1 MNAVNDYIG
10 YIEYMAIALEI
21 VGVLI
26 ILGVIIISLL
36 KYLLKMQ
43 GSGQRSYEMLRED
56 IGKGI
61 ILGLE
66 ILIGGDIVATVTT
79 EPTMDRVLVLGA
91 IVIIRTVLS
100 LSIEVEIEGNWPWN
114 RKKNQN

>member
-1 MNAVNDYIG
+1 
-10 YIEYMAIALEI
+10 
-21 VGVLI
+21 
-26 ILGVIIISLL
+26 
-36 KYLLKMQ
+36 
-43 GSGQRSYEMLRED
+43 MLRED

>member
-1 MNAVNDYIG
+1 
-10 YIEYMAIALEI
+10 
-21 VGVLI
+21 
-26 ILGVIIISLL
+26 
-36 KYLLKMQ
+36 
-43 GSGQRSYEMLRED
+43 MLRED

-61 ILGLE
+61 ILDLE

-79 EPTMDRVLVLGA
+79 EPAMDRVLVLGA